1 MTDENMDVPA
11 FLRSLP
17 VGAVFTHAQPHQQAD
32 SWIKIG
38 EDTYRRTYSWVRFNA
53 DDFREWTHAELTEPV
68 DYSITQEEADQIE
81 ARERSR
87 PGPREMGQ

>member
-17 VGAVFTHAQPHQQAD
+17 VCAVFTPARPDEQPD

-38 EDTYRRTYSWVRFNA
+38 EDTYRRTYFWFTFKA
-53 DDFREWTHAELTEPV
+53 DDFREWRHAELTEPV
-68 DYSITQEEADQIE
+68 GYSISQGEADEME
-81 ARERSR
+81 ARQRSR